1 MSTILG
7 NTTLSL
13 KNFKN
18 LTEGDLLY
26 FKKPDQATV
35 YINDIPTFKAD
46 VGSQGPNSAVK
57 IKEFINPEN
66 GKDLEGIKD
75 E

>member
-1 MSTILG
+1 MIYFILI
-7 NTTLSL
+7 SL
-13 KNFKN
+13 IK
-18 LTEGDLLY
+18 
-26 FKKPDQATV
+26 QH
-35 YINDIPTFKAD
+35 IPTFKVD

-66 GKDLEGIKD
+66 GKDLEGKKD